1 MEVLLTDREADVM
14 QVLWEHGP
22 SLVAEVRTHLSDE
35 LAYTTVLTILRTL
48 EAKGYVA
55 HEEEGRGHR
64 YFAAVQQQAAR
75 KSALRHLM
83 GKLFEGSSELLLTH
97 LVSDRRLSAQQLER
111 LREILDGNGNGNGSG
126 SGARERDEDSARDSG
141 GEQDKDAGRGAGME
155 RGAGIER
162 GAGTGRG
169 AGSRRE
175 KK

>member
-1 MEVLLTDREADVM
+1 MEILLTDREADVM

-48 EAKGYVA
+48 EAKGYVG

-111 LREILDGNGNGNGSG
+111 LREILDGKQDGVRDRGN
-126 SGARERDEDSARDSG
+126 DSVRDSG
-141 GEQDKDAGRGAGME
+141 GEQDKDREQDAGT
-155 RGAGIER
+155 ER
-162 GAGTGRG
+162 GAGTRK
-169 AGSRRE
+169 E